1 MKALIG
7 YNIPFSGLKMG
18 IHRFDFE
25 VNETFFSHFED
36 SLIHNSNLNVHLVF
50 DKQPRM
56 FVLDFEFKG
65 TVQTICDRCVDNF
78 DLPVEGTQQIIV
90 KMREIPGEEEEI
102 IFIRDTDTDFNVAPV
117 VYEVLH
123 LNLPLKKACEL
134 TEDENPSCGFDASK
148 YFYSGD
154 EDTDE
159 NDESQDDIWSALKNL
174 K

>member
-7 YNIPFSGLKMG
+7 YKIPFSKLKLG
-18 IHRFDFE
+18 THHFDFKVDE
-25 VNETFFSHFED
+25 NFFKHFED
-36 SLIHNSNLNVHLVF
+36 SLIHNSNLNVHLAF

-65 TVQTICDRCVDNF
+65 TVQTVCDRCVENF
-78 DLPVEGTQQIIV
+78 DLPVEGTEQIIV
-90 KMREIPGEEEEI
+90 KMREVPGEEEEI
-102 IFIRDTDTDFNVAPV
+102 IFISDNDIDIDVAPI

-134 TEDENPSCGFDASK
+134 TEAEKPSCGFDVTK
-148 YFYSGD
+148 YLPIDDIS
-154 EDTDE
+154 EDD
-159 NDESQDDIWSALKNL
+159 NQNDIWSALKDL